1 MFPDLIPKPENFIY
15 KSYHTP
21 EKILIRVTPEVK
33 KRWATTVFLFVGR
46 KGKRFKT
53 VNDLLEDMIKKY
65 APIITIKH
73 G

>member
-1 MFPDLIPKPENFIY
+1 MLQKGQLKKEPKR
-15 KSYHTP
+15 T

-33 KRWATTVFLFVGR
+33 KRWATTVFVFVGR